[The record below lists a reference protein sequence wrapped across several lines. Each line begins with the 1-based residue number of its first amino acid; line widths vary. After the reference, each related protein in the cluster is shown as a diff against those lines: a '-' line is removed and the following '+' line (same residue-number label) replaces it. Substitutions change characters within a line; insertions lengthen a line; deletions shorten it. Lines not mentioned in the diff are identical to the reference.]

1 MARMS
6 VLVNEQQSNASFVV
20 SSVTT
25 YQEPVMAG
33 LMALNAELL
42 PEDRLDEAT
51 AQQLLT
57 WLCKVLEHKNNALLA
72 AEATYVAEQ
81 ADDEPLRDERDEKHE
96 ELAGLMMRAR
106 DRVEAHLGRDSL
118 SGYGLGQRTPR
129 GLHELL
135 AYAKT
140 GAELM
145 RKQPRTVPDGM
156 GGEVSTVILAASI
169 DTMRVQVEERVRG
182 LVREKRELDA
192 ARIARNAAQDALV
205 ETYQIVAGLL
215 IYLFRL
221 AGHPELAERIRPTLR
236 RPVRATNDSDAGES
250 DDPAETLPG
259 VPVTVPAK

>member
-6 VLVNEQQSNASFVV
+6 VLVNEQQSNAAFVV
-20 SSVTT
+20 SSVAT
-25 YQEPVMAG
+25 YQEPVTTG
-33 LMALNAELL
+33 LLALNAELA
-42 PEDRLDEAT
+42 PEDRLDEAV
-51 AQQLLT
+51 AHQFLT
-57 WLCKVLEHKNNALLA
+57 WLAKVLEHKNNALLA
-72 AEATYVAEQ
+72 TEAAYVAEQ
-81 ADDEPLRDERDEKHE
+81 ADDEPLRGERDEKHE

-106 DRVEAHLGRDSL
+106 DRMEAHIGRDSL

-145 RKQPRTVPDGM
+145 RAQPRTVSDGM
-156 GGEVSTVILAASI
+156 GGELSTVVLAASI
-169 DTMRVQVEERVRG
+169 DAMRFQVEERVRG

-192 ARIARNAAQDALV
+192 ARIARNAAQDELV

-236 RPVRATNDSDAGES
+236 RPVRATNDGDSGENG
-250 DDPAETLPG
+250 DPAETLSG
-259 VPVTVPAK
+259 VPIAAPAK